1 MQRLGLEWLHRMAQ
15 EPKRLYRR
23 YLLQG
28 IPFLVQLLSSAL
40 VFRLA
45 ARRSRRIADA
55 MRVIHAKA
63 PLRVSFAGGGTDV
76 PPFPEQEGGL
86 VLSATI
92 NRYAYGALAPRSDN
106 QIGLESVDFGL
117 SLNYPADAEIVFD
130 GRLDLAKAAIRK
142 MGRGGYDLF
151 LHSNA
156 PPGSG
161 LGSSSAV
168 MVALIGLLK
177 EFHGQPLTDYEV
189 AELAFELERKDLG
202 FKGGLQDQYAATFGG
217 FNLIEFEGD
226 RVIVNPLR
234 ISAGRGARAGAQHA
248 PVLHGPDP
256 VLRSDHRAPDQTAG
270 RAGTSSALAGLRAGK
285 ELAVAMKNALLQRR
299 LTEFGELLGAAWEQK
314 KQLSSKISNEF
325 IDTAYESRDQA
336 GRTRRQGH
344 RCGRRGIHAVLL
356 PVSEKAS
363 RRQRAASSYGGE
375 VTEFEFTSN
384 GLTTWSVHE

>member
-1 MQRLGLEWLHRMAQ
+1 
-15 EPKRLYRR
+15 
-23 YLLQG
+23 
-28 IPFLVQLLSSAL
+28 
-40 VFRLA
+40 
-45 ARRSRRIADA
+45 

-92 NRYAYGALAPRSDN
+92 NRYVYGALAPRPDN

-117 SLNYPADAEIVFD
+117 SLNYPADEELVFD

-142 MGRGGYDLF
+142 LGRGGYDLF

-189 AELAFELERKDLG
+189 AQMAFDLERKDLG
-202 FKGGLQDQYAATFGG
+202 IQGGLQDQYAATFGG
-217 FNLIEFEGD
+217 FNLIEFEAN

-234 ISAGRGARAGAQHA
+234 IS
-248 PVLHGPDP
+248 PD
-256 VLRSDHRAPDQTAG
+256 VVHELEHNMLLCYTGKTRSSDHIIEHQTKRWTGGDEQAIG
-270 RAGTSSALAGLRAGK
+270 GLRAGK
-285 ELAVAMKNALLQRR
+285 DLALAMKNALLQRR

-314 KQLSSKISNEF
+314 KRLSSKISNEF
-325 IDTAYESRDQA
+325 IDTAYDEAIKQGALGGKVTGA
-336 GRTRRQGH
+336 GGGGYMLFYCPFQRKH
-344 RCGRRGIHAVLL
+344 RVANALT
-356 PVSEKAS
+356 AM
-363 RRQRAASSYGGE
+363 GGE

>member
-1 MQRLGLEWLHRMAQ
+1 
-15 EPKRLYRR
+15 
-23 YLLQG
+23 
-28 IPFLVQLLSSAL
+28 
-40 VFRLA
+40 
-45 ARRSRRIADA
+45 
-55 MRVIHAKA
+55 MRVIRTKA

-76 PPFPEQEGGL
+76 PPFPAQEGGL

-92 NRYAYGALAPRSDN
+92 NRYAYGALAPREDSE
-106 QIGLESVDFGL
+106 IRLESVDFGL
-117 SLNYPADAEIVFD
+117 SLRYGVDDEIMFD

-189 AELAFELERKDLG
+189 AQLAFDLERNELG
-202 FKGGLQDQYAATFGG
+202 IKGGLQDQYAATFGG
-217 FNLIEFEGD
+217 FNFIEFEGD

-234 ISAGRGARAGAQHA
+234 IS
-248 PVLHGPDP
+248 PD
-256 VLRSDHRAPDQTAG
+256 VVHELEHNMLLCYTGKTRSSDGIIEDQTSRWKG
-270 RAGTSSALAGLRAGK
+270 GEEQALAGLRAGK

-299 LTEFGELLGAAWEQK
+299 LNDFGDLLGAAWEEK
-314 KQLSSKISNEF
+314 KKMSPRISNDF
-325 IDTAYESRDQA
+325 INTAYEEARKQGALGGKVTGA
-336 GRTRRQGH
+336 GGGGYMLF
-344 RCGRRGIHAVLL
+344 CC
-356 PVSEKAS
+356 PF
-363 RRQRAASSYGGE
+363 QRKHHVANALIAMGGQ